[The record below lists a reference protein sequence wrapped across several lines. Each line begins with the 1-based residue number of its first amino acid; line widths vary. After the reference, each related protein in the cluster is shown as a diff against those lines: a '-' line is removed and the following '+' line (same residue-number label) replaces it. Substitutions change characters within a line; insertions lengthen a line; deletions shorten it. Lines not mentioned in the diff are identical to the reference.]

1 MNNVYNVKKMTMIG
15 VMSALVTVLSFVQFP
30 FPMAPYMKFDPN
42 DIVVLIC
49 VICLGY
55 KSTLSIVSI
64 RSVIRFVLTGGIFGE
79 IAAFSSSIIF
89 MSTYHFMRIYI
100 VKNVKYNS
108 VKYALSCL
116 CSIIVSTS
124 MLMVL
129 NYVFIT
135 PSNISQ
141 SFTTGWEL
149 MDSWG
154 MSNRVYINTFIIP
167 VMVFN
172 LIKWSVISIV
182 SGITQVKIPSRYLN
196 RCDTT
201 IFKEV
206 YKIDNVKE
214 KEDEYVKE

>member
-1 MNNVYNVKKMTMIG
+1 MSNVYSIKKMTVIG

-30 FPMAPYMKFDPN
+30 FFMAPYMKFDPN

-55 KSTLSIVSI
+55 KSTLSIVTI

-79 IAAFSSSIIF
+79 IAAFSSSVIF
-89 MSTYHFMRIYI
+89 MSTYYVTRRIMP
-100 VKNVKYNS
+100 KNIKFNS
-108 VKYALSCL
+108 VRYTLSCVV
-116 CSIIVSTS
+116 SIIVSTFS
-124 MLMVL
+124 LMVL

-172 LIKWSVISIV
+172 LIKWSVISIM
-182 SGITQVKIPSRYLN
+182 SGITQVRIPDRYIKRDIN
-196 RCDTT
+196 V
-201 IFKEV
+201 FKKSYSINE
-206 YKIDNVKE
+206 IKE

>member
-1 MNNVYNVKKMTMIG
+1 MSNVYSIKKMTVIG

-30 FPMAPYMKFDPN
+30 FFMAPYMKFDPN

-55 KSTLSIVSI
+55 KSTLSIVTI

-79 IAAFSSSIIF
+79 IAAFSSSVIF
-89 MSTYHFMRIYI
+89 MSTYYVIRRIKP
-100 VKNVKYNS
+100 KNIKFNS
-108 VKYALSCL
+108 VRYTLSCVV
-116 CSIIVSTS
+116 SIIVSTFS
-124 MLMVL
+124 LMVL

-172 LIKWSVISIV
+172 LIKWSVISIM
-182 SGITQVKIPSRYLN
+182 SGITQVRIPDRYIKRDIN
-196 RCDTT
+196 V
-201 IFKEV
+201 FKKSYSINE
-206 YKIDNVKE
+206 IKE

>member
-1 MNNVYNVKKMTMIG
+1 MNNVYNVKEMCIIG

-55 KSTLSIVSI
+55 KSTFSVVTI
-64 RSVIRFVLTGGIFGE
+64 RSVIRFILTGGIFGE
-79 IAAFSSSIIF
+79 MAAFSSSIIF
-89 MSTYHFMRIYI
+89 MSTYYAIQHILP
-100 VKNVKYNS
+100 KNIKFNS
-108 VKYALSCL
+108 IKYAISCVVSILVATLS
-116 CSIIVSTS
+116 
-124 MLMVL
+124 LMVL

-135 PSNISQ
+135 PSNITQ
-141 SFTTGWEL
+141 TFTTGWEL
-149 MDSWG
+149 MESWN

-172 LIKWSVISIV
+172 LIKWSVISLI
-182 SGITQVKIPSRYLN
+182 SGITQVKIPQRYRN
-196 RCDTT
+196 RDIT
-201 IFKEV
+201 IFKES
-206 YKIDNVKE
+206 YKINNVEE

>member
-64 RSVIRFVLTGGIFGE
+64 RSVIRFILTGGIFGE

-89 MSTYHFMRIYI
+89 MSTYYLMKKYI
-100 VKNVKYNS
+100 VKNIKYNS
-108 VKYALSCL
+108 VKYVLSCL

-149 MDSWG
+149 MDSWN
-154 MSNRVYINTFIIP
+154 MSNKVYINTFIIA
-167 VMVFN
+167 
-172 LIKWSVISIV
+172 
-182 SGITQVKIPSRYLN
+182 
-196 RCDTT
+196 
-201 IFKEV
+201 
-206 YKIDNVKE
+206 
-214 KEDEYVKE
+214 

>member
-1 MNNVYNVKKMTMIG
+1 MSNVYNVKKMTMVG

-49 VICLGY
+49 VICFGY

-64 RSVIRFVLTGGIFGE
+64 RSIIRFVLTGGIFGE
-79 IAAFSSSIIF
+79 IAAFSSSVIF
-89 MSTYHFMRIYI
+89 MSIYY
-100 VKNVKYNS
+100 VMSKYVTKNVKYNS
-108 VKYALSCL
+108 VKY
-116 CSIIVSTS
+116 IVSCFGATLIATFS
-124 MLMVL
+124 LMIL

-149 MDSWG
+149 MDSWN
-154 MSNRVYINTFIIP
+154 MSNKVYINTFIIP

-172 LIKWSVISIV
+172 LIKWSAISII
-182 SGITQVKIPSRYLN
+182 SGITKVKIPSRYLN
-196 RCDTT
+196 RCDIT
-201 IFKEV
+201 IFKES
-206 YKIDNVKE
+206 YKINDVKE

>member
-1 MNNVYNVKKMTMIG
+1 MSNVYNVKKMCIIG

-55 KSTLSIVSI
+55 KSTFSIVTI
-64 RSVIRFVLTGGIFGE
+64 RSVVRFILTGGIFGE

-89 MSTYHFMRIYI
+89 MSTY
-100 VKNVKYNS
+100 
-108 VKYALSCL
+108 YAIQHVLPKIIKFNGIRYAISC
-116 CSIIVSTS
+116 IVSILVATLS
-124 MLMVL
+124 LMVL

-135 PSNISQ
+135 PSNITQ
-141 SFTTGWEL
+141 TFTTGWEL
-149 MDSWG
+149 MESWNI
-154 MSNRVYINTFIIP
+154 SNKVYINTFIIP

-172 LIKWSVISIV
+172 LIKWSVISLI
-182 SGITQVKIPSRYLN
+182 SGITQVKIPQRYRN
-196 RCDTT
+196 RDITV
-201 IFKEV
+201 FKES
-206 YKIDNVKE
+206 YKINSLEE